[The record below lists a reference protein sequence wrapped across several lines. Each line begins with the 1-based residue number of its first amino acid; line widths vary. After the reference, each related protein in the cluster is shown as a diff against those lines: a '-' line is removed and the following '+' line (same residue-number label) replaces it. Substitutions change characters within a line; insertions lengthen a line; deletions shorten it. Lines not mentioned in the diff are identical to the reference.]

1 MHHGKS
7 GVGKGAI
14 AAELLSFATYIT
26 LSILLYGGRIKH
38 IIKNLRVSIKDE
50 NNYLHSKF
58 HWLLLVYFL
67 QI

>member
-7 GVGKGAI
+7 AVGKGAI
-14 AAELLSFATYIT
+14 AAELLSLATYIT

-58 HWLLLVYFL
+58 H
-67 QI
+67 